1 MANHF
6 KNYQAQIRR
15 TKNNEISAEDLE
27 KFSNTVNNAGVT
39 HEHKEWDKPI
49 QEPSVEENPESAESW
64 KEKEKTIKRNIERE
78 QKSKEHTEDFVE

>member
-1 MANHF
+1 M
-6 KNYQAQIRR
+6 KSLQKIL
-15 TKNNEISAEDLE
+15 K

-78 QKSKEHTEDFVE
+78 QKNKEQEISLSQRKLRSVSLRT